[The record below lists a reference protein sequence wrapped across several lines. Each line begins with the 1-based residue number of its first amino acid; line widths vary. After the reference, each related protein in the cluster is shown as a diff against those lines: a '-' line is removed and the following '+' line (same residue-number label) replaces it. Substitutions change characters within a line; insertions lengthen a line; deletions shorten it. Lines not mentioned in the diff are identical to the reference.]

1 MSSPG
6 AGHYPHPP
14 AAQAP
19 PSETK
24 AVAEAPGRLPRVISS
39 LQSPNFR
46 WLMGSIVAGSVAN
59 WTEIL
64 VRSWI
69 VYDISGSVLAMGA
82 VQASKQVPMLFVSF
96 AGGVLADRVDR
107 KALLISSQ
115 LASAAIA
122 AVLATLVL
130 AGVIDVWHFIAA
142 SLLEGVVG
150 AVQQPAR
157 QALIPSVVPRQHLM
171 NAVALSS
178 SVQNIAKL
186 GGPALASIAMGVS
199 GPAAA
204 LLLEAAL
211 YACGSGAMSKVQ
223 LYSVEAGALGPGR
236 PAGGRPMG
244 WLEGFRGYGYLRRN
258 PVIGWLAILSL
269 VPILFSLANQTLA
282 PIFAKDVLHIGAGGL
297 GLLFGAPA
305 IGGVVGTLFVASA
318 DDLRR
323 KGLITLGGVVLLGVA
338 TVVFGMS
345 AWLWL
350 SLAALALH
358 GFAHVAYRTISQG
371 LLQLHTPDEYRG
383 RVMAVWSADRGLHPI
398 STMAIAFVTSLW
410 GAPIAVML
418 TGAGCVLVA
427 LLVGAAA
434 RTIRELD

>member
-1 MSSPG
+1 
-6 AGHYPHPP
+6 
-14 AAQAP
+14 
-19 PSETK
+19 
-24 AVAEAPGRLPRVISS
+24 
-39 LQSPNFR
+39 
-46 WLMGSIVAGSVAN
+46 MGSIIAGSVAN

-82 VQASKQVPMLFVSF
+82 VQASKQAPLLIVSF

-122 AVLATLVL
+122 AALATLVL

-171 NAVALSS
+171 NAVALSG

-211 YACGSGAMSKVQ
+211 YGCGSGAMSRVQ
-223 LYSVEAGALGPGR
+223 IYSVEAAALAPGQWRAGRR
-236 PAGGRPMG
+236 PIG

-410 GAPIAVML
+410 GAPMAVML

-427 LLVGAAA
+427 LLVGAAS
-434 RTIRELD
+434 RTIRELN